1 MTRTLARLAFIGAAA
16 LAAAGLAPT
25 VFAPAAFA
33 QAASPAGLW
42 KSIDDET
49 KQPKAL
55 IRITDSNG
63 VLSGR
68 IEKILTD
75 KPDAVCDACSGEL
88 KDKPVQGMQILQG
101 LKADGDWYEG
111 GTILD
116 PNNGKVYKAKLRV
129 VDGGAKLEVR
139 GFIGVSLLGRTQT
152 WVREQ

>member
-1 MTRTLARLAFIGAAA
+1 MKRTLSRLMFAGAVA
-16 LAAAGLAPT
+16 LAAVGL
-25 VFAPAAFA
+25 APAAFA

-49 KQPKAL
+49 RQPKAL
-55 IRITDSNG
+55 IRITDSSG
-63 VLSGR
+63 VINGR

-75 KPDAVCDACSGEL
+75 KPDAVCEACSGEL

-139 GFIGVSLLGRTQT
+139 GVIGISLLGRTQT
-152 WVREQ
+152 WLREQ